1 MTKYIAVETARYRSA
16 RYVDTFSIGTFI
28 GRFMSD
34 VGEEWTV
41 GQPISAS

>member
-16 RYVDTFSIGTFI
+16 RYIGTFSIDTFI